1 DMPPWVASFVLRM
14 FPYNEIEQTLTAAGL
29 STERLQGNL
38 FSQRCFSTPQEQQHV
53 AEELMRLGL
62 DPSREL
68 TDDRYYAEFFLSRTP
83 DEVSERPLEILL
95 NDAS

>member
-1 DMPPWVASFVLRM
+1 MPPWVASFVLRM
-14 FPYNEIEQTLTAAGL
+14 FPYDVIEKTLTAAGL
-29 STERLQGNL
+29 KTERLQGHL